1 MFLTSELFPIATGY
15 GLQKI
20 SRIVMEPE
28 TIPVEPETIPETPVV
43 KVKKTR
49 SPAQLEVLFRARLK
63 AAESIQKR
71 VATKKASI
79 VAEVVPD
86 VVPEKVIEKIP
97 EPKIND
103 VPIVSKPPDDV
114 VRAIVVPVPKK
125 FKFSAEHGGYVLI

>member
-1 MFLTSELFPIATGY
+1 MESEPI
-15 GLQKI
+15 
-20 SRIVMEPE
+20 S
-28 TIPVEPETIPETPVV
+28 VEPERVSETPVTA
-43 KVKKTR
+43 KVKKAR

-79 VAEVVPD
+79 VEVVPEA
-86 VVPEKVIEKIP
+86 VTEKVIEKIP
-97 EPKIND
+97 EPKID
-103 VPIVSKPPDDV
+103 EVPIVSKPPDDV

>member
-1 MFLTSELFPIATGY
+1 MESEPI
-15 GLQKI
+15 
-20 SRIVMEPE
+20 S
-28 TIPVEPETIPETPVV
+28 VEPERVSETPVTA
-43 KVKKTR
+43 KVKKAR

-114 VRAIVVPVPKK
+114 VREIVVPVPKK
-125 FKFSAEHGGYVLI
+125 FRFSAEHGGYILI